1 MTLVISIIVLLILAT
16 VSINLIINNGILD
29 KAKLAVD
36 KYSEGEELEQIQ
48 LDVLSAQMKN
58 KLTTESLNIELQKIL
73 NNDKEVTEYSDYFFY
88 KTNKSYRIYKDGK
101 VEEGTLLPDEFQ
113 QVEYIESTGTQYI
126 DTNTKYFDIG
136 SIQIDFLLTKIAGT
150 VFGHNCAGREVLLFY
165 QGGKASY
172 INGTNYTYE
181 APQKNHKY
189 NVVFDITNGNA
200 SLTID
205 GNLVGTSTGSSN

>member
-73 NNDKEVTEYSDYFFY
+73 NNDKEVTEYSDYFFI
-88 KTNKSYRIYKDGK
+88 KQIKAT
-101 VEEGTLLPDEFQ
+101 
-113 QVEYIESTGTQYI
+113 EYIKMEKLKKALY
-126 DTNTKYFDIG
+126 
-136 SIQIDFLLTKIAGT
+136 
-150 VFGHNCAGREVLLFY
+150 Y
-165 QGGKASY
+165 QMNFSK
-172 INGTNYTYE
+172 
-181 APQKNHKY
+181 
-189 NVVFDITNGNA
+189 
-200 SLTID
+200 
-205 GNLVGTSTGSSN
+205 